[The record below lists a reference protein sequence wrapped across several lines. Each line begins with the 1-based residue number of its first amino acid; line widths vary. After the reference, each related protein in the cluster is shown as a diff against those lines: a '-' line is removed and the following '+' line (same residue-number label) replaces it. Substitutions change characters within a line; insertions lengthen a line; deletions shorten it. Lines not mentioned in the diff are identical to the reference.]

1 MKAWPRSLSL
11 FQRNMLLIAVL
22 IVVAQ
27 VASAVLFRELVMRP
41 RVRQSAQ
48 SAAQHIEALRAGLA
62 SLPPGQRQAFLD
74 RMNAQALPS
83 QASGP
88 QTDRGM
94 PPVNAQRLSPLE
106 QAYIDQVSAMLSTTG
121 AQVQWRRVPG
131 RPLAVQITL
140 DDAHYWMTVPGLVSS
155 QGLPRTWVIGSVIT
169 ALLAIWGAWL
179 IQRRLNRPL
188 ARVIDAAQALG
199 RGERVPPL
207 LEDGPGEI
215 AMLARGFNDMAA
227 NLAGH
232 ERERALMLAGLS
244 HDLRTPL
251 TKIRLAS
258 EMLQGQGDKALLAS
272 VDRSIDGMEHLL
284 QQFMDFTRASHDA
297 GVAREP
303 LLQVDVNDL
312 VRETVA
318 LCVLDDAAASDVHLN
333 LGVVPPIKLPV
344 QAMRRVLLNL
354 LVNAQRHGRPPI
366 EVVTRVAQQRLFIEI
381 MDRGPG
387 IAASEVDQLKRPF
400 AQGNVA
406 RSHLRA
412 GAGLG
417 LAIVE
422 RMAQAHQ
429 ARLALLPRDGG
440 GLLARLD
447 WPLHEAWSASG
458 QPADQ

>member
-1 MKAWPRSLSL
+1 MKAWPRTL

-27 VASAVLFRELVMRP
+27 LSSAVLFRELVMKP

-62 SLPPGQRQAFLD
+62 ALPHEQRQAFLD
-74 RMNAQALPS
+74 RMNARAQAPA
-83 QASGP
+83 ASGADAV
-88 QTDRGM
+88 QVLQDGG
-94 PPVNAQRLSPLE
+94 VQRLAPLE
-106 QAYIDQVSAMLSTTG
+106 RAYIEQITQSISKDG
-121 AQVQWRRVPG
+121 AQVQWRREPG
-131 RPLAVQITL
+131 HPLAVQITL
-140 DDAHYWMTVPGLVSS
+140 DGDHYWMTLPGLVSS
-155 QGLPRTWVIGSVIT
+155 QGVPRTWVIGSVIT

-188 ARVIDAAQALG
+188 ARVIEAAQALG
-199 RGERVPPL
+199 RG
-207 LEDGPGEI
+207 
-215 AMLARGFNDMAA
+215 
-227 NLAGH
+227 
-232 ERERALMLAGLS
+232 ERALMLAGLS

-251 TKIRLAS
+251 TKIRLAT
-258 EMLQGQGDKALLAS
+258 EMLQGQGDAALLAS

-297 GVAREP
+297 GAAQEP

-318 LCVLDDAAASDVHLN
+318 MCVLDEAGGDDVRLN
-333 LGVVPPIKLPV
+333 LGEVPQLKLPV
-344 QAMRRVLLNL
+344 HAMRRVLLNL

-366 EVVTRVAQQRLFIEI
+366 DVVTRVVQQRLFIEV

-387 IAASEVDQLKRPF
+387 IAASDIDQVKRPF
-400 AQGNVA
+400 AQGNEA
-406 RSHLRA
+406 RSHLQS

-422 RMAQAHQ
+422 RIAQAHQ
-429 ARLALLPRDGG
+429 ARLGLLPREGG
-440 GLLARLD
+440 GLMARLD
-447 WPLHEAWSASG
+447 WPLHEARPTLG
-458 QPADQ
+458 QGLDQ

>member
-1 MKAWPRSLSL
+1 MKAWPQSL

-27 VASAVLFRELVMRP
+27 VSSAVLFRELVMKP

-48 SAAQHIEALRAGLA
+48 SAARHIEALRAGLA
-62 SLPPGQRQAFLD
+62 ALSQSQRQAFLD
-74 RMNAQALPS
+74 RMNAHAQALTA
-83 QASGP
+83 QDLDAAWAP
-88 QTDRGM
+88 Q
-94 PPVNAQRLSPLE
+94 PVITRQLSPLE
-106 QAYIDQVSAMLSTTG
+106 QAYIDQISKVLSTEGG
-121 AQVQWRRVPG
+121 AVQWRREPG

-140 DDAHYWMTVPGLVSS
+140 EGDRYWMTVPGLVSS

-199 RGERVPPL
+199 RGERVPALP
-207 LEDGPGEI
+207 EDGPSEI
-215 AMLARGFNDMAA
+215 ATVAKGFNEMAA
-227 NLAGH
+227 NLASH

-251 TKIRLAS
+251 TKIRLAT
-258 EMLQGQGDKALLAS
+258 EMLQGQGDAALLAS

-284 QQFMDFTRASHDA
+284 QQFMEFTRASHEA
-297 GVAREP
+297 GAAQEP

-312 VRETVA
+312 VCETLA
-318 LCVLDDAAASDVHLN
+318 MCVLDDAGAADVRLSLGDVPQLN
-333 LGVVPPIKLPV
+333 LPV
-344 QAMRRVLLNL
+344 HAMRRVLLNL

-366 EVVTRVAQQRLFIEI
+366 DVVTRVAQQRLFIEV
-381 MDRGPG
+381 MDCGPG
-387 IAASEVDQLKRPF
+387 IDASQVDLVKRPF
-400 AQGNVA
+400 AQGNEA
-406 RSHLRA
+406 RSHLQA

-422 RMAQAHQ
+422 RIAQAHQ
-429 ARLALLPRDGG
+429 ARLDLLPREGG

-447 WPLHEAWSASG
+447 WPLNEGSPPLDQG
-458 QPADQ
+458 ADQ

>member
-1 MKAWPRSLSL
+1 MKAWPRSL

-27 VASAVLFRELVMRP
+27 VSSAVLFRELVMKP

-48 SAAQHIEALRAGLA
+48 SAARHIEALQAGLA
-62 SLPPGQRQAFLD
+62 ALPQSQRQAFLD
-74 RMNAQALPS
+74 RMNAHAQAPAAQGLDAAPAP
-83 QASGP
+83 QAVIS
-88 QTDRGM
+88 R
-94 PPVNAQRLSPLE
+94 RLSPLE
-106 QAYIDQVSAMLSTTG
+106 QAYIDQISRVLSTEG
-121 AQVQWRRVPG
+121 GQVQWRREPG
-131 RPLAVQITL
+131 QPLAIQITL
-140 DDAHYWMTVPGLVSS
+140 EGAHYWMTVPGLVSS
-155 QGLPRTWVIGSVIT
+155 QGVPRTWVIGSVIT

-199 RGERVPPL
+199 RGERVPALP
-207 LEDGPGEI
+207 EDGPSEI
-215 AMLARGFNDMAA
+215 ATVARGFNEMAA
-227 NLAGH
+227 NLANH

-251 TKIRLAS
+251 TKIRLAT
-258 EMLQGQGDKALLAS
+258 EMLQGQGDAALLAS

-284 QQFMDFTRASHDA
+284 QQFMDFTRASHEVGA
-297 GVAREP
+297 PQEP

-312 VRETVA
+312 VRETLA
-318 LCVLDDAAASDVHLN
+318 MCVLDDAGAADVRLSLGEVPQLN
-333 LGVVPPIKLPV
+333 LPV
-344 QAMRRVLLNL
+344 HAMRRILLNL

-366 EVVTRVAQQRLFIEI
+366 DVVTRVAQQRLFIEV

-387 IAASEVDQLKRPF
+387 IAASAVDQVKHPF
-400 AQGNVA
+400 AQGNEA
-406 RSHLRA
+406 RSHMQG

-422 RMAQAHQ
+422 RIAQAHQ
-429 ARLALLPRDGG
+429 ARLDLLPREGG

-447 WPLHEAWSASG
+447 WPLNEVSS
-458 QPADQ
+458 

>member
-1 MKAWPRSLSL
+1 MKAWPRTL

-27 VASAVLFRELVMRP
+27 LSSAVLFRELVMKP

-62 SLPPGQRQAFLD
+62 ALPHEQRQAFLD
-74 RMNAQALPS
+74 RMNARAQAPA
-83 QASGP
+83 ASGADAV
-88 QTDRGM
+88 QVLQDGG
-94 PPVNAQRLSPLE
+94 VQRLAPLE
-106 QAYIDQVSAMLSTTG
+106 RAYIEQITQSISKDG
-121 AQVQWRRVPG
+121 AQVQWRREPG
-131 RPLAVQITL
+131 HPLAVQITL
-140 DDAHYWMTVPGLVSS
+140 DGDHYWMTLPGLVSS
-155 QGLPRTWVIGSVIT
+155 QGVPRTWVIGSVIT

-188 ARVIDAAQALG
+188 ARVIEAAQALG
-199 RGERVPPL
+199 RGERAPALP
-207 LEDGPGEI
+207 EDGPSEI
-215 AMLARGFNDMAA
+215 ATVARGFNEMSA

-251 TKIRLAS
+251 TKIRLAT
-258 EMLQGQGDKALLAS
+258 EMLQGQGDAALLAS
-272 VDRSIDGMEHLL
+272 VDRSIDSMEHLL
-284 QQFMDFTRASHDA
+284 QQFMDFTRASHGA
-297 GVAREP
+297 GAAQEP

-318 LCVLDDAAASDVHLN
+318 MCVLDEAGGDDVRLN
-333 LGVVPPIKLPV
+333 LGEVPQLKLPV
-344 QAMRRVLLNL
+344 HAMRRVLLNL

-366 EVVTRVAQQRLFIEI
+366 DVVTRVVQQRLFIEV

-387 IAASEVDQLKRPF
+387 IAASDIDQVKRPF
-400 AQGNVA
+400 AQGNEA
-406 RSHLRA
+406 RSHLQS

-422 RMAQAHQ
+422 RIAQAHQ
-429 ARLALLPRDGG
+429 ARLGLLPREGG
-440 GLLARLD
+440 GLMARLD
-447 WPLHEAWSASG
+447 WPLHEARPTLG
-458 QPADQ
+458 QGLDQ